1 MDLRNKLYFGL
12 ALIFILFCL
21 NIHTGKSQGLTVKAT
36 IDSTSIQIGDQIKF
50 RIDIDQPENAKLQV
64 PIFTDSIGGKIEI
77 VEKYPTDTVKQDKL
91 LKIKYEYL
99 VTCFDSG
106 AFTIPSIAIPYTLG
120 NVRDTVRT
128 SPISLTVMNLP
139 VDTVTQVIDIKP
151 PLNTPINFAE
161 AWPYIAGLIILAGF
175 LFLIWILITRKKKTF
190 LFSSPKIQEPP
201 HVIALR
207 NLDNLRSQKLWQNN
221 KVKQYHVALTEIIRT
236 YIEQRFEILA
246 LEMTTD
252 EIIASFKPILYVDP
266 ESKELLKKL
275 FTLAD
280 LVKFAKAEPLPDEN
294 EISLLNAYQFV
305 NNTKTTEPVQIEN
318 ENQNSSE
325 IQNDNQVKN
334 Q

>member
-1 MDLRNKLYFGL
+1 LGD
-12 ALIFILFCL
+12 
-21 NIHTGKSQGLTVKAT
+21 VK
-36 IDSTSIQIGDQIKF
+36 
-50 RIDIDQPENAKLQV
+50 
-64 PIFTDSIGGKIEI
+64 
-77 VEKYPTDTVKQDKL
+77 DT
-91 LKIKYEYL
+91 
-99 VTCFDSG
+99 
-106 AFTIPSIAIPYTLG
+106 A
-120 NVRDTVRT
+120 RT

-175 LFLIWILITRKKKTF
+175 LLLIWILITRKKKTY
-190 LFSSPKIQEPP
+190 LFSGPKIQEPA
-201 HVIALR
+201 HVTALR

-221 KVKQYHVALTEIIRT
+221 KIKQYHVALTEIIRT
-236 YIEQRFEILA
+236 YIEQRFEIQA

-252 EIIASFKPILYVDP
+252 EIITSFKPIPYVDT
-266 ESKELLKKL
+266 ESKDLLQKL

-318 ENQNSSE
+318 ENHNSSE